1 MTKNRVARG
10 RFISI
15 LAVFALPAALA
26 SAQERY
32 VAASVDKGGVLRIVT
47 ATGSVVVPERE
58 PERKSIGKQVGY
70 ADIKISPNGL
80 AVGWRALYPN
90 CCTSYPIP
98 LALVVY
104 SNGRKRSYTGN
115 GVPIWE
121 WRFMA
126 AGTQIAFRQETVHG
140 SMSVNY
146 ELRSVLNGELVA
158 RYSPEYGPDNRPREV
173 QQIPEWVAAFNS
185 AQ

>member
-1 MTKNRVARG
+1 MTKHLVATGRVIG
-10 RFISI
+10 V
-15 LAVFALPAALA
+15 LAVFALTTALA

-32 VAASVDKGGVLRIVT
+32 VSASVDKGGVLRIVT

-70 ADIKISPNGL
+70 DDIKISPNGL

-104 SNGRKRSYTGN
+104 SNGHKRSYTGN

-140 SMSVNY
+140 GLSINY
-146 ELRSVLNGELVA
+146 ELRNVLTGELVA
-158 RYSPEYGPDNRPREV
+158 RYSPEYGPDNRPLDV